1 MCIIRSILRQSSSFL
16 IALGDFLT
24 EGKGKGGQSTY
35 KETGLILRSVN
46 KQANSHQ
53 QMGVRGSLDWV
64 LKVTGKAISI

>member
-1 MCIIRSILRQSSSFL
+1 M
-16 IALGDFLT
+16 T

-53 QMGVRGSLDWV
+53 QMGVRGSLGWV
-64 LKVTGKAISI
+64 LKVTGKAIFIIDQFPNVVEGSFDGRWQGFRI